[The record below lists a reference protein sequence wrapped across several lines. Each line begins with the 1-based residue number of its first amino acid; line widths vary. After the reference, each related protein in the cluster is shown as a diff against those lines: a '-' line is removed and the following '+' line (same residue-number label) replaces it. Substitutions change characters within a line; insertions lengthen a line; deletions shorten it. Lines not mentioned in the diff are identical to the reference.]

1 MADYHRFVAYIYEY
15 VNGKKMQNT
24 GFAKIEL
31 RNAICRIQ
39 IHIQNIRMLDGKTEV
54 FGIVR
59 QPKES
64 RKNNPIILLIGEG
77 QTQGSGFD
85 RRFTVPEEPF
95 VEESCRFEQVC
106 GIYIRS
112 QSGRN
117 WMTVFDDEPIAIE
130 NLGKPEEIKAET
142 DEENVKKSET
152 DKETVE
158 ENETDKENVGIK
170 ENEKSEKSTES
181 EADQELQ
188 EENINLDITEHV
200 KAELEITAE
209 EMQEEIFSKEV
220 SEEIPEKVSLKDRS
234 EKIPEET
241 FQKEVSEKIS
251 QELQDAVSQKEK
263 PKETDEEKVARA
275 KAMEEATIFS
285 IEVPYKTA
293 KLSLE
298 ALQLLDFLVANGNQN
313 AITDIGVGTLM
324 LATGM
329 EGAILN
335 VKVNL
340 MGLENKEIHDKYSKG
355 CKEILCEGQKIK
367 DDIIAKIHKQLD

>member
-152 DKETVE
+152 DKEAVE

-188 EENINLDITEHV
+188 EENINLDITEHA
-200 KAELEITAE
+200 KAEPEITAE
-209 EMQEEIFSKEV
+209 EIQEEIFSKEV

-234 EKIPEET
+234 GKISEET
-241 FQKEVSEKIS
+241 FQKKYQKKYRRNYRMQYHRKKDQKKQMKKYHKKKLRENLKTRTKSEV
-251 QELQDAVSQKEK
+251 QKQK
-263 PKETDEEKVARA
+263 TNVRA
-275 KAMEEATIFS
+275 ASRERIPDGIVPQHVIYIFS
-285 IEVPYKTA
+285 RCRMKR
-293 KLSLE
+293 
-298 ALQLLDFLVANGNQN
+298 
-313 AITDIGVGTLM
+313 
-324 LATGM
+324 
-329 EGAILN
+329 
-335 VKVNL
+335 
-340 MGLENKEIHDKYSKG
+340 
-355 CKEILCEGQKIK
+355 
-367 DDIIAKIHKQLD
+367 